1 MVYIDVDCYT
11 GLNRSR
17 TCINSNATRK
27 ERAHLTMRSTEFVP
41 FQQDRPPYNHDHSDD
56 EVPDWR
62 LQKPF
67 GAGLKRK
74 RVRFVPASTNTDTS
88 ETTIL
93 PKSEKTGSQV
103 STLYLSLVGLGSPHD
118 GGSSSTSA
126 STLAEACPECALP
139 IINVHTHTTS
149 TAHQSSLPHSHPP
162 HPYDRSSLGLKV
174 LTESGW
180 DPDARVGLGRTG
192 EGIRYPIKPV
202 PKDDKLGIGIKPRK
216 VGVPVK
222 VAKKVGVKQA
232 RKIEKEKRTRRMKLM
247 GELGGGVDVEGIL
260 NAKMV

>member
-1 MVYIDVDCYT
+1 
-11 GLNRSR
+11 
-17 TCINSNATRK
+17 
-27 ERAHLTMRSTEFVP
+27 MRSTEFVP
-41 FQQDRPPYNHDHSDD
+41 FQQDNPSYNHDRLDD

-74 RVRFVPASTNTDTS
+74 RVRFIPASTNTDTS
-88 ETTIL
+88 EIAAL
-93 PKSEKTGSQV
+93 PKSVKTGGEV
-103 STLYLSLVGLGSPHD
+103 SSLYLSLVGLGSPRES
-118 GGSSSTSA
+118 GSTSTN
-126 STLAEACPECALP
+126 TLTPPEACSECALP
-139 IINVHTHTTS
+139 IIDVHTHTTS

-202 PKDDKLGIGIKPRK
+202 PKDDKLGIGVKPK
-216 VGVPVK
+216 KGGVLVE
-222 VAKKVGVKQA
+222 VVKKVGVKHA
-232 RKIEKEKRTRRMKLM
+232 RKLEGDKRTRRMKLM
-247 GELGGGVDVEGIL
+247 GELRGGVDIEEVL